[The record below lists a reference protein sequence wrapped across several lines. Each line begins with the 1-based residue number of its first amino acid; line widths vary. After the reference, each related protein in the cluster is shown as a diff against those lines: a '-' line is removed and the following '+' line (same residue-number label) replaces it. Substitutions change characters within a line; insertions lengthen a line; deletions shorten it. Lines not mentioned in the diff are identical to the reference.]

1 MILSL
6 STENVACQ
14 NVRTDPADFTQTLQ
28 ALVKDI
34 LEAAY
39 DSGAEMLVTPCAMCQ
54 MNTEA
59 FQDDINKTYGTN
71 FNMPVVYYSQM
82 MAVAYGKSAKEAG
95 LDQQIIRATKLEEIA
110 AK

>member
-1 MILSL
+1 
-6 STENVACQ
+6 
-14 NVRTDPADFTQTLQ
+14 
-28 ALVKDI
+28 
-34 LEAAY
+34 
-39 DSGAEMLVTPCAMCQ
+39 MCQ
-54 MNTEA
+54 VNTEA

-110 AK
+110 AIKPHLSSPTCIILRDPPFESAQWLTLVSPAPWQ